1 MLDTL
6 CVALKGTPRVVVQTL
21 KEKGALSTAQ
31 LVAETGHPEK
41 SVKLALGELE
51 KARLVRRDGET
62 YAVACR
68 ETMAPMSRVPFNTDL
83 GRKVHATACAECWKK
98 WQAQQLVLMN
108 HFGLNP
114 LDPQAQKFL
123 FGAMESF
130 FFGDGTPPMMIDTTL
145 QGKISHLE

>member
-6 CVALKGTPRVVVQTL
+6 CVALKGTPRIVVQVL
-21 KEKGALSTAQ
+21 KEKGALSAAQ

-51 KARLVRRDGET
+51 KARLIRREGET

>member
-6 CVALKGTPRVVVQTL
+6 CVALKGAPRVVIQTL
-21 KEKGALSTAQ
+21 KEKGPLSSPQ
-31 LVAETGHPEK
+31 LVAETGYPEK
-41 SVKLALGELE
+41 SVKLALSELE
-51 KARLVRRDGET
+51 KARLVKRAGDA
-62 YAVACR
+62 YAYACR
-68 ETMAPMSRVPFNTDL
+68 DEMAPMSRVPFNTDL

>member
-6 CVALKGTPRVVVQTL
+6 CVALKGTPRVVVQVL
-21 KEKGALSTAQ
+21 KEKGALSPAQ

-51 KARLVRRDGET
+51 KARLIRREGET

>member
-1 MLDTL
+1 
-6 CVALKGTPRVVVQTL
+6 
-21 KEKGALSTAQ
+21 
-31 LVAETGHPEK
+31 
-41 SVKLALGELE
+41 
-51 KARLVRRDGET
+51 
-62 YAVACR
+62 
-68 ETMAPMSRVPFNTDL
+68 
-83 GRKVHATACAECWKK
+83 ATACAECWKK

-130 FFGDGTPPMMIDTTL
+130 FFGDGTPPMMVDTTL